1 MDDPPEKGD
10 KDTLPGVSSWLFRPA
25 ARFQGLPA
33 DGFGAFEVRDREE
46 RRRAIVEAFH
56 PALKLLGEDLIEGLG
71 APALHA
77 HLPRLDW
84 PKGYQPFCTWLALS
98 RQAHGY
104 QSHAQLNVGVHRDH
118 VGLRLGWDASADLF
132 GRFEFLCRHGHLGDA
147 MGGLAE
153 TEGLAFRVYAAAPW
167 PEGSRLVFASPS
179 DWRGAFDEVRRR
191 GVWFELGVRLE
202 LPADLPRVT
211 SPDLGAEAGRVLS
224 ALLPLHDRIAGAVEG
239 YA

>member
-1 MDDPPEKGD
+1 M
-10 KDTLPGVSSWLFRPA
+10 SSWLFRPA

-33 DGFGAFEVRDREE
+33 HGFGAFEVRDREE
-46 RRRAIVEAFH
+46 RRQAIVEAFH
-56 PALKLLGEDLIEGLG
+56 PGLKLLGEDLLERLG
-71 APALHA
+71 DPALHA

-104 QSHAQLNVGVHRDH
+104 QGHAQLNVGVHRDH

-147 MGGLAE
+147 MADLAE
-153 TEGLAFRVYAAAPW
+153 AEAFVFRVYAAAPW

-191 GVWFELGVRLE
+191 GVWFELGIRLE
-202 LPADLPRVT
+202 LPADLERVT
-211 SPDLGAEAGRVLS
+211 RPDLGEEAGRVFT
-224 ALLPLHDRIAGAVEG
+224 ALLPLHARITGAVGEG
-239 YA
+239 A